1 MMFPMLATSARLLR
15 LLTLFQSQREWP
27 GGDLAAR
34 LAVDVRT
41 VRRDVDRLRS
51 LGYNVEASAGIG
63 GGYRMGRGSSMPPL
77 LLADDETVAVALG
90 LLTSA
95 LGAISGIEEV
105 SLRAFAKLG
114 QIVPRRLHHRIEA
127 LRRSTVAL
135 TPVGEATV
143 DAELLAAVAVACQD
157 DERLQLRYRAHD
169 GVETDRVVEPHRLVC
184 VARRWYLLAWDME
197 KADWRTFRLDR
208 VLGQRGAGS
217 RFVRRPMPRQAQ
229 ALVADAVTSG
239 PYRYKARVRMHA
251 SAVELAD
258 QMPADAGRIE
268 PHGPRSC
275 TLHVGASSVER
286 LAAHLCTLGIDFEV
300 IEPPELVAAVRALG
314 QRCARA
320 TKRRRQGR
328 KQSDSNA
335 LKQ

>member
-1 MMFPMLATSARLLR
+1 MMLAMLETSARLLQ
-15 LLTLFQSQREWP
+15 LLALCQAQRECP

-34 LAVDVRT
+34 LEVDVRT

-51 LGYNVEASAGIG
+51 LGYHVEASAGTG
-63 GGYRMGRGSSMPPL
+63 GGYRMGRGTSMPPL

-143 DAELLAAVAVACQD
+143 DAELLAAIAVACHD
-157 DERLQLRYRAHD
+157 DERLRLRYRAHD
-169 GVETDRVVEPHRLVC
+169 GAESDRSVEPHRLVC
-184 VARRWYLLAWDME
+184 VARRWYLLAWDE
-197 KADWRTFRLDR
+197 GRLDWRTFRLDR
-208 VLGQRGAGS
+208 VLQQRRAGG
-217 RFVRRPMPRQAQ
+217 RFVRRPLPRLAQ

-239 PYRYKARVRMHA
+239 PYRYTAKVRVHA
-251 SAVELAD
+251 AAAEVAD
-258 QMPADAGRIE
+258 KMPADAARIE
-268 PHGPRSC
+268 PDGPRAC
-275 TLHVGASSVER
+275 TLHLGARSVER
-286 LAAHLCTLGIDFEV
+286 LAEHLCMLGVDFEV
-300 IEPPELVAAVRALG
+300 QEPPELIAAVRALG

-320 TKRRRQGR
+320 VKGR
-328 KQSDSNA
+328 PRT
-335 LKQ
+335 